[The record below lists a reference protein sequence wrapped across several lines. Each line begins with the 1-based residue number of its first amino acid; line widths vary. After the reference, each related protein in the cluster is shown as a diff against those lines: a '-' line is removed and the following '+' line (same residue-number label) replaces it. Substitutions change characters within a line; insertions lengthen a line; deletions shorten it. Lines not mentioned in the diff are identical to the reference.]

1 MNPDHGTSEAE
12 FQRKTWCMGLYAGV
26 DYIASPYHIYHGQP
40 YAGVDLNTMP
50 ESTLSRCQG
59 LRIWP
64 QISSTI
70 EGHHTLSRCSWQCCG
85 SGMICPDLAFQG
97 RAGSGS

>member
-1 MNPDHGTSEAE
+1 MRILNLRGGPKEKHGVWWDPMPELTN
-12 FQRKTWCMGLYAGV
+12 
-26 DYIASPYHIYHGQP
+26 DYRIASPYHIYHGQP
-40 YAGVDLNTMP
+40 YAGVDLNPKP

-64 QISSTI
+64 QISGT
-70 EGHHTLSRCSWQCCG
+70 TLSWCSGQCCG
-85 SGMICPDLAFQG
+85 AGMICPDLAFQG